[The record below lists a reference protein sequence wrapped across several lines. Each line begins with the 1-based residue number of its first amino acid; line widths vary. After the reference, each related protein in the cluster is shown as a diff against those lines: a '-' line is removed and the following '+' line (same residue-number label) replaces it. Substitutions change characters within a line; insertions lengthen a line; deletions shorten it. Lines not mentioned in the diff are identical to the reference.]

1 MRERIAIIDGLRTP
15 FCKAGGVLKE
25 IEADD
30 LAAYA
35 LKEIW
40 RRNSFYPEELDE
52 VIVGNAVQPVTAANI
67 ARVIALKAGL
77 PKSIPAYTVQRNCA
91 SGFEALT
98 TAANKILAGEA
109 EFIAVAATESM
120 SRIPFLASFELK
132 EYLTA
137 WSRTKTLKQKLALL
151 PAFKLKYLQP
161 VIGLQQGLSDPV
173 CGLNMGLTAEILAKE
188 FNISREEQDLYAQ
201 KSHQKAAQA
210 RAAGKFREEIHP
222 LLAPPHYQTVLE
234 QDDGIKDPCSLERL
248 AALPPYFDR
257 FTGTVTAGNS
267 SQVTD
272 GAVAVLIMRESQAK
286 ARGLQPIGYLRDYS
300 YAGLEGSRM
309 GLGPVY
315 STARLLKKGKY
326 TLKDFSII
334 EINEA
339 FAAQVLACI
348 QAFASKAFAE
358 KELGLSAPLGEIDLT
373 QLNPNG
379 GAIAIGHPVGA
390 SGLRLALTLLK
401 ELKRSNKNLGLATLC
416 VGGGQGGSLALELC

>member
-15 FCKAGGVLKE
+15 FCKAGGALKE

-77 PKSIPAYTVQRNCA
+77 PKSVPAYTVQRNCA

-137 WSRTKTLKQKLALL
+137 WSRAKTLKQKLSLL
-151 PAFKLKYLQP
+151 SSFKFKYLHP
-161 VIGLQQGLSDPV
+161 VIGLQQGLSDPI
-173 CGLNMGLTAEILAKE
+173 CGLNMGLTAEVLAKE
-188 FNISREEQDLYAQ
+188 FKISREEQDAYAVQ
-201 KSHQKAAQA
+201 SHEKAAKA

-234 QDDGIKDPCSLERL
+234 HDDGIKEHCSLERL

-257 FTGTVTAGNS
+257 FTGTVTAANS
-267 SQVTD
+267 SQITD
-272 GAVAVLIMRESQAK
+272 GAVAALVMRESQAK

-315 STARLLKKGKY
+315 ATAQLLKKGKY
-326 TLKDFSII
+326 SLKDFSII
-334 EINEA
+334 ELNEA
-339 FAAQVLACI
+339 FAAQVLACV
-348 QAFASKAFAE
+348 QAFASRTFAE
-358 KELGLSAPLGEIDLT
+358 KELGLSAPLGEIDLA

-390 SGLRLALTLLK
+390 SGLRLVLTLLK

-416 VGGGQGGSLALELC
+416 VGGGQGGSLALEVS